1 MEFTAK
7 KTTTLPYSY
16 HTFLLAFRFDCEFNE
31 FADLGNWQ
39 TDSLRQPGDTAELL
53 MNYQTY
59 QYFTPEARRLM
70 FNEGR
75 IKRYKYH
82 IPDSAERLFA
92 IRKALATEETDEA
105 TGKQLRKTE
114 EYRLTIDNIRIT
126 VFHNHIAIMQFE
138 LENHDP
144 NHQTLDSVKRINEYG
159 RRINLPY
166 IVRGDAIHTLVADS
180 VSILGNEVSFS
191 CFGEKA
197 LKEFGGSTDNQNI
210 IPPIMNLIRELLP
223 ESDEK
228 TEIAPVI
235 DDRMFV
241 CCLVRDQAF
250 SEKVMSLQKDDTDPI
265 PVIGKDIYADR
276 ELSNEIYS
284 FAYIDADDSSCQSPE
299 MREALLKRCIYSRWR
314 DLGTIDVITHHS
326 FVRITGSSKGIIASV
341 INPFLTEYVIMAA
354 GVLLQR
360 ATLMKLSKECA
371 DISADY
377 FAKDNPKINDEA
389 LNDRIRKLKRDY
401 VYAQNNIF
409 LNQFTAQEQGI
420 DEFDMLRNELYI
432 KDSLKSLSYKVNGI
446 YDFITENAE
455 DEENSLLNAL
465 TVFGLPLS
473 LIQTLAVIISF
484 TYIGEDSAQKLPLEW
499 LLFGIVLAC
508 SIIISVIGIKQYKRR
523 NTRKGKRNKTK
534 K

>member
-92 IRKALATEETDEA
+92 IRKTLATEETDEA
-105 TGKQLRKTE
+105 AGKRLRKTE

-180 VSILGNEVSFS
+180 VSILGNEASFS

-197 LKEFGGSTDNQNI
+197 LKEFGGSKAAQI
-210 IPPIMNLIRELLP
+210 I
-223 ESDEK
+223 K
-228 TEIAPVI
+228 TLF
-235 DDRMFV
+235 R
-241 CCLVRDQAF
+241 
-250 SEKVMSLQKDDTDPI
+250 
-265 PVIGKDIYADR
+265 
-276 ELSNEIYS
+276 LS
-284 FAYIDADDSSCQSPE
+284 
-299 MREALLKRCIYSRWR
+299 
-314 DLGTIDVITHHS
+314 
-326 FVRITGSSKGIIASV
+326 
-341 INPFLTEYVIMAA
+341 
-354 GVLLQR
+354 
-360 ATLMKLSKECA
+360 
-371 DISADY
+371 
-377 FAKDNPKINDEA
+377 
-389 LNDRIRKLKRDY
+389 
-401 VYAQNNIF
+401 
-409 LNQFTAQEQGI
+409 
-420 DEFDMLRNELYI
+420 
-432 KDSLKSLSYKVNGI
+432 
-446 YDFITENAE
+446 
-455 DEENSLLNAL
+455 
-465 TVFGLPLS
+465 
-473 LIQTLAVIISF
+473 
-484 TYIGEDSAQKLPLEW
+484 
-499 LLFGIVLAC
+499 
-508 SIIISVIGIKQYKRR
+508 
-523 NTRKGKRNKTK
+523 
-534 K
+534 

>member
-1 MEFTAK
+1 MEKEAEKLEVKRRTTWNLQQKRQRPCHTA
-7 KTTTLPYSY
+7 TIL
-16 HTFLLAFRFDCEFNE
+16 FCWRFD
-31 FADLGNWQ
+31 
-39 TDSLRQPGDTAELL
+39 STANS
-53 MNYQTY
+53 MNLQIY

-92 IRKALATEETDEA
+92 IRKTLATEETDEA

-180 VSILGNEVSFS
+180 VSILGNEASFS

-250 SEKVMSLQKDDTDPI
+250 SEKVMSLQKDDTDSI

-314 DLGTIDVITHHS
+314 DCGTIDVITHHS

-377 FAKDNPKINDEA
+377 FAKDNPKINDES

-523 NTRKGKRNKTK
+523 NTRKEKRNKTK